1 MKVAVTATEP
11 SVDGRV
17 DPRFG
22 RCPFFIIVETDDM
35 SFQAIEN
42 TSVTLGGGAGIQSAQ
57 LMAENGVKFVLTG
70 NCGPN
75 AYQTLA
81 AAGIG
86 VIIGCSGTV
95 AEVVE
100 QFKAGGL
107 NAAGEPNVAGHFG
120 MPGAPGPG
128 GVPPASVPQPPAP
141 GVGMPMPGGGAGRGM
156 PRGMGA
162 GGGRGGGMGGGGG
175 RGGGMGRGMGGGGGR
190 GGGMGGGGGRGRG
203 MGAGMGRGQGMATG
217 AGMPQPLLPT
227 PQAAQGPAGG
237 DELAMLKQQAE
248 AMSQQMQQIQ
258 ERIRQLEQEG

>member
-11 SVDGRV
+11 SADGRV

-35 SFQAIEN
+35 SSQAVEN
-42 TSVTLGGGAGIQSAQ
+42 PSVTLGGGAGIQSAQ
-57 LMAENGVKFVLTG
+57 LMAEKGVKFVLTG

-95 AEVVE
+95 SEVVE
-100 QFKAGGL
+100 QFKSGGL

-120 MPGAPGPG
+120 LPGATAPGGAPSAGAPG
-128 GVPPASVPQPPAP
+128 AAAP
-141 GVGMPMPGGGAGRGM
+141 GAGMPMPGGGAGRGM
-156 PRGMGA
+156 
-162 GGGRGGGMGGGGG
+162 GRGMGGGGG
-175 RGGGMGRGMGGGGGR
+175 RGGGMGRGMGGGG
-190 GGGMGGGGGRGRG
+190 RGRG
-203 MGAGMGRGQGMATG
+203 MGAGMGRGRGMATG
-217 AGMPQPLLPT
+217 AGAPQPPLPT
-227 PQAAQGPAGG
+227 PPAAQGPAGG
-237 DELAMLKQQAE
+237 EELALLKQQAE

>member
-175 RGGGMGRGMGGGGGR
+175 RG
-190 GGGMGGGGGRGRG
+190 RG